1 MGGHSL
7 WFRLFFATFL
17 PVKTDH
23 PCTKKK
29 MVNGIL
35 GPPPPNLKPP
45 SRHLTTANHCFAPP
59 PPPARSAHR
68 WRTLG
73 HALSRECAIDRRNAT
88 RSKERQR
95 RTVVWMA
102 LGRRQAEL
110 WHSSSARPTSTARGT
125 PPQNPSHFPPAGV
138 PTPASPF
145 CLSAPRC
152 GGRQHTPCHDQRRPQ
167 G

>member
-35 GPPPPNLKPP
+35 GPPPASKPP

-125 PPQNPSHFPPAGV
+125 PPQNPSHFLPAGQRLRRLAAFPPRAAV
-138 PTPASPF
+138 GASTH
-145 CLSAPRC
+145 A
-152 GGRQHTPCHDQRRPQ
+152 CHDQRRPQ